1 MSSAVFFLDKHL
13 SLCYNKQATRAPAR
27 RLAPLGGNIIRI
39 FPTKGVSAM
48 DELNELLVKLTEL
61 FDKLLEIMDRVEY
74 IALKLTKK

>member
-1 MSSAVFFLDKHL
+1 
-13 SLCYNKQATRAPAR
+13 
-27 RLAPLGGNIIRI
+27 
-39 FPTKGVSAM
+39 M

>member
-27 RLAPLGGNIIRI
+27 RPPFFWILPK
-39 FPTKGVSAM
+39 KGVSAM